1 MLLTQQSLCT
11 WSTRLLRLKV
21 AISCVRLTVAV
32 IPQYRCFDIFSSN
45 PLGSPNHSPYHS
57 RGRLADAINANNFC
71 HRQVSLCFACKIG
84 GTFSSRV
91 SELCLSACRLH
102 DCETHRTRFVNT
114 IRRGLNSPIPLFRH
128 FLLHPSG
135 ALPHLPYFLLRKK
148 QWRTYC
154 LHAYTANKTSD
165 KCLKCSRFNKCPEVL
180 PCFDRG
186 AVTK

>member
-1 MLLTQQSLCT
+1 MLLTQQSLCI

-21 AISCVRLTVAV
+21 AILSGRLTVAA
-32 IPQYRCFDIFSSN
+32 IPQYCSFDIFSSN

-114 IRRGLNSPIPLFRH
+114 IRRGWNLNTTALK
-128 FLLHPSG
+128 LLHLTPSRLRRTPPIIAG
-135 ALPHLPYFLLRKK
+135 GDLL
-148 QWRTYC
+148 TPSTPITF
-154 LHAYTANKTSD
+154 AIG
-165 KCLKCSRFNKCPEVL
+165 KCPSVL
-180 PCFDRG
+180 L
-186 AVTK
+186 AK